1 MLRII
6 LTQLF
11 LFLLPF
17 ACYAS
22 YLWLSQKNKHPESWS
37 RGPVAWLTLA
47 GLGLTIAG
55 LITVAQLETAPE
67 GKEYRPSEFR
77 DGVLVPGRYE

>member
-17 ACYAS
+17 ACYAC
-22 YLWLSQKNKHPESWS
+22 YLWLSKKGDNPENWS
-37 RGPVAWLTLA
+37 RGPVAWLTVA
-47 GLGLTIAG
+47 GLFLTISGFVA
-55 LITVAQLETAPE
+55 VAQFNRAPE
-67 GKEYRPSEFR
+67 GTQYRPAEFR
-77 DGVLVPGRYE
+77 DGVLIPGRFE

>member
-1 MLRII
+1 MLRIV

-17 ACYAS
+17 ACYATW
-22 YLWLSQKNKHPESWS
+22 LWLSKKGENPDSWS
-37 RGPVAWLTLA
+37 KGPVAWLSLA
-47 GLGLTIAG
+47 GLALAIVGFVTLAM
-55 LITVAQLETAPE
+55 LDKSPE

-77 DGVLVPGRYE
+77 DGVLVPGRFE

>member
-1 MLRII
+1 MLRIV

-17 ACYAS
+17 ACYTAWL
-22 YLWLSQKNKHPESWS
+22 YLTKKNKEPDSWT

-47 GLGLTIAG
+47 GLALMISA
-55 LITVAQLETAPE
+55 LVAVAFLGKSPE
-67 GKEYRPSEFR
+67 GTEYRPSEFR
-77 DGVLVPGRYE
+77 DGVFVPGRFE

>member
-17 ACYAS
+17 ACYATW
-22 YLWLSQKNKHPESWS
+22 LWLSKKGENPESWS

-47 GLGLTIAG
+47 GLALTITG
-55 LITVAQLETAPE
+55 FVAVALLNSSPE
-67 GKEYRPSEFR
+67 GKEYRPAEFR
-77 DGVLVPGRYE
+77 DGVLIPGRFE

>member
-6 LTQLF
+6 LTQLL

-17 ACYAS
+17 VCYAAW
-22 YLWLSQKNKHPESWS
+22 LWLSKRGEDPERWS

-47 GLGLTIAG
+47 GLALTISG
-55 LITVAQLETAPE
+55 FVGVALLNKSPE
-67 GKEYRPSEFR
+67 GKEYRPAEFR
-77 DGVLVPGRYE
+77 DGVLVPGRFE